1 MYVDWYCN
9 SYIYKL
15 CGTRKIPRKIYLR
28 ILSSLCNNLCNIKIR
43 FVQYMGHDILFAF
56 TIGSIIALLFIIP
69 LILIERNVIKTSKA
83 MKSFFEDELKLSFH
97 VPYKNSKDG
106 SIIIFSRS
114 NGFTKGGTIEAF
126 KYVPWKSSEL
136 VQYNKKEMK
145 ELVKDL

>member
-43 FVQYMGHDILFAF
+43 FVQYMGHDILLAF
-56 TIGSIIALLFIIP
+56 IFGSIIALLFIIP

>member
-9 SYIYKL
+9 SYICKL
-15 CGTRKIPRKIYLR
+15 CSTRKIPRKIYLR

-43 FVQYMGHDILFAF
+43 FVQYMGYNILFAF
-56 TIGSIIALLFIIP
+56 TIGSIVALLFIIP

-83 MKSFFEDELKLSFH
+83 VKSFFEDEMKLSFH

-114 NGFTKGGTIEAF
+114 NGFIKGGTIEAF

-136 VQYNKKEMK
+136 VQYNKGEMK

>member
-1 MYVDWYCN
+1 MYVDWGNNIYDYKFYC
-9 SYIYKL
+9 
-15 CGTRKIPRKIYLR
+15 TRKISRKIYLR
-28 ILSSLCNNLCNIKIR
+28 ILSSLCNNLCNIKIQ
-43 FVQYMGHDILFAF
+43 FVQYMGHPILFAF
-56 TIGSIIALLFIIP
+56 VIGSLVSLLLIIP
-69 LILIERNVIKTSKA
+69 LILIERSVIKTAKK
-83 MKSFFEDELKLSFH
+83 MDTFFKDELKLSFH
-97 VPYKNSKDG
+97 VHYKNSKDG